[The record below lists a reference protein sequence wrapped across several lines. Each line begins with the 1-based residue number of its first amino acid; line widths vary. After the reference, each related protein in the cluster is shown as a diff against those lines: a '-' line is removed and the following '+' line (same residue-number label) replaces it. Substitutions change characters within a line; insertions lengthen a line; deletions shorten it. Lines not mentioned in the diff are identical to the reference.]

1 MFLFRIVFTLIV
13 AILASVV
20 GLLMVNLVGNKDI
33 EFNDFIKDVLL
44 YAILITIVSLLIKWK
59 EDTIVILTILLIIT
73 TLMFLK
79 ALIMFIGGTSFIS
92 TLNLVEPKNDKESE
106 AVEEML
112 SYAHHDRRDRIIM
125 MFTTGIV
132 MGYIMGAMIII

>member
-1 MFLFRIVFTLIV
+1 M
-13 AILASVV
+13 
-20 GLLMVNLVGNKDI
+20 
-33 EFNDFIKDVLL
+33 
-44 YAILITIVSLLIKWK
+44 
-59 EDTIVILTILLIIT
+59 VILTILLIIT

-79 ALIMFIGGTSFIS
+79 ALIMLIGCTHFIN
-92 TLNLVEPKNDKESE
+92 TLNLVEPKDDKESE

-132 MGYIMGAMIII
+132 IAFIVGAMIII

>member
-1 MFLFRIVFTLIV
+1 MT
-13 AILASVV
+13 
-20 GLLMVNLVGNKDI
+20 
-33 EFNDFIKDVLL
+33 
-44 YAILITIVSLLIKWK
+44 ILI
-59 EDTIVILTILLIIT
+59 ILLIIT

-79 ALIMFIGGTSFIS
+79 ALIMLIGCTHFIN
-92 TLNLVEPKNDKESE
+92 TLNLVEPKDDKESE

-132 MGYIMGAMIII
+132 MGYIIGAMIII

>member
-1 MFLFRIVFTLIV
+1 MT
-13 AILASVV
+13 
-20 GLLMVNLVGNKDI
+20 
-33 EFNDFIKDVLL
+33 
-44 YAILITIVSLLIKWK
+44 ILI
-59 EDTIVILTILLIIT
+59 ILLIIT
-73 TLMFLK
+73 TSMFLK

-125 MFTTGIV
+125 MFATGIV
-132 MGYIMGAMIII
+132 MSYIMGAMIIM

>member
-1 MFLFRIVFTLIV
+1 M
-13 AILASVV
+13 
-20 GLLMVNLVGNKDI
+20 
-33 EFNDFIKDVLL
+33 
-44 YAILITIVSLLIKWK
+44 
-59 EDTIVILTILLIIT
+59 VILTILLIIT

-79 ALIMFIGGTSFIS
+79 ALIMLIGCAHFIN
-92 TLNLVEPKNDKESE
+92 TLNLVEPKDDKESE